1 MPIAVGKIP
10 VLIDFVNICANDE
23 ATILAAIFKGLLGIL
38 IRPAAF
44 LSFSISDSL
53 GTTFSVEA
61 FVGKVVFWLSQKVQL
76 LFVPYFVTSVLT
88 VASVIVGEPTE
99 LKHISTKY

>member
-1 MPIAVGKIP
+1 MPISVGKIP

-53 GTTFSVEA
+53 GTFL
-61 FVGKVVFWLSQKVQL
+61 GKVVFWLSQKVQL
-76 LFVPYFVTSVLT
+76 LFVPYFVTSV
-88 VASVIVGEPTE
+88 APVIVGEPTK